1 MSAIEGVIESIAS
14 DITDATKTLFETMI
28 MLDLKYDESSLV
40 DETQIKTDVIGMVS
54 FTGKYHGVI
63 GLFCSKKFALKVAST
78 MLMTE
83 LNEFTHDV
91 KDAVGEIS
99 NMIAGNVK
107 TKLTAQYGD
116 MNLSIPIVIAGE
128 GLSITAV
135 NNHPVVADTTLSC
148 FSKDPWLMTPFI
160 SVGEKFN
167 VGLLLKE
174 SGK

>member
-1 MSAIEGVIESIAS
+1 MSIEVIMESVAL
-14 DITDATKTLFETMI
+14 DITSSTKTLFETMI
-28 MLDLKYDESSLV
+28 MLDLQPNDAFYEDEKH
-40 DETQIKTDVIGMVS
+40 IKTDVIGMVS

-63 GLFCSKKFALKVAST
+63 ALFCSRKFALKVASA

-83 LNEFTHDV
+83 LTEFDNDV
-91 KDAVGEIS
+91 KDAVGEVT

-107 TKLTAQYGD
+107 TKLVAQYGE

-148 FSKDPWLMTPFI
+148 FSKDPWLMTPFT
-160 SVGEKFN
+160 SNGEKFD

>member
-1 MSAIEGVIESIAS
+1 MTLESVMETIAL
-14 DITDATKTLFETMI
+14 DITESTKTLFETMI
-28 MLDLKYDESSLV
+28 MMDLKYNESSLV
-40 DETQIKTDVIGMVS
+40 DDTQIKTDVIGLVS

-63 GLFCSKKFALKVAST
+63 ALFCSKQFALKVAST

-83 LNEFTHDV
+83 LTGFTSEV
-91 KDAVGEIS
+91 KDAIGEVS

-107 TKLTAQYGD
+107 TKLMAQYGD
-116 MNLSIPIVIAGE
+116 MHLSIPIVIAGE

-160 SVGEKFN
+160 SGNEKFN
-167 VGLLLKE
+167 IGLLLKE
-174 SGK
+174 SNK

>member
-1 MSAIEGVIESIAS
+1 MALESMMENIS
-14 DITDATKTLFETMI
+14 LDITESTKTLFETMI
-28 MLDLKYDESSLV
+28 MMDLKYDEASLV
-40 DETQIKTDVIGMVS
+40 DDTQIKTDVIGMVS

-63 GLFCSKKFALKVAST
+63 ALFCSKKFALKVASA

-83 LNEFTHDV
+83 LTEFTSEV
-91 KDAVGEIS
+91 KDAIGEVS

-116 MNLSIPIVIAGE
+116 MHLSIPIVIAGE

-148 FSKDPWLMTPFI
+148 FSKDPWLMTPFT
-160 SVGEKFN
+160 SNNERFN
-167 VGLLLKE
+167 IGLLLKE
-174 SGK
+174 SNK

>member
-1 MSAIEGVIESIAS
+1 MAIEGIMENVAS
-14 DITDATKTLFETMI
+14 DITSATKTLFETMI
-28 MLDLKYDESSLV
+28 MLDLKHNSSFFE
-40 DETQIKTDVIGMVS
+40 DDTQIRTDVIGMVS

-63 GLFCSKKFALKVAST
+63 ALFCSKRFALKVGST
-78 MLMTE
+78 MLMTDITD
-83 LNEFTHDV
+83 FTNDV
-91 KDAVGEIS
+91 KDAVGEVS

-107 TKLTAQYGD
+107 TKLAAQYGE

-135 NNHPVVADTTLSC
+135 DNHPVVSNTTLSC

-160 SVGEKFN
+160 SNGEKFD

-174 SGK
+174 SSK